1 MYFPFTNIHSFLF
14 STGIER
20 CCGELVAEIVQLMEA
35 ASSRNEHYMDL
46 VMRIYPELRHYY
58 AQLESVDGDYARQCV
73 RQYKA
78 FVKGPPN
85 RRTRDRGK
93 HLASVTAFFDGL
105 IRQ

>member
-1 MYFPFTNIHSFLF
+1 
-14 STGIER
+14 
-20 CCGELVAEIVQLMEA
+20 VAEIVQLMEA
-35 ASSRNEHYMDL
+35 ASMRNEGYMEL

-58 AQLESVDGDYARQCV
+58 VQLLSVDAEYARQCV

-93 HLASVTAFFDGL
+93 HLASVTAFFEEL
-105 IRQ
+105 IAMEL